1 MRARR
6 HESKWPPF
14 FGVSRDSRTTLSQ
27 RTIFCAR
34 EVRMST
40 PEGPEVEGRMASG
53 GCVSDDTFLLG
64 AIFSGSLRLA
74 MGQREKDE
82 RTYARERRR

>member
-1 MRARR
+1 MRTRR

-40 PEGPEVEGRMASG
+40 PEEGGGLG
-53 GCVSDDTFLLG
+53 GCVSDDTFPLG

-74 MGQREKDE
+74 MGQRGK
-82 RTYARERRR
+82 RTKGRNVRARERRR